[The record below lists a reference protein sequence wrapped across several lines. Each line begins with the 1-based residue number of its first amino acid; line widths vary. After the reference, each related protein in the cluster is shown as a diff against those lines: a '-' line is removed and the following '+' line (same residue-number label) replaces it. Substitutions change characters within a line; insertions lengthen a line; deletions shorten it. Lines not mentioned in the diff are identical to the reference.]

1 MFLQVRYKKYPKLI
15 FHLKYGIIRVMK
27 IVTFGCRMN
36 TFESAVMA
44 RLGSDIPDNVVVV
57 NTCAVTG
64 EAERQCRQTIRKLKR
79 ENPNIILI
87 VTGCAAQ
94 LHPEQYAEMPEVDRV
109 LGNHEKLNA
118 DFLKGTEK
126 QIVGDIE
133 QPFDLPIVSDFEGRN
148 RAFLQIQQGCDH
160 KCTFCVVRFARGH
173 NKGMAPNHVIEQAR
187 AFVASGFREIVL
199 TGADVAS
206 YPDGLVMIT
215 KRLLDEVP
223 EIKRLRYG
231 SLDPAAL
238 GDDFVALVKKY
249 PAIMPH
255 FHLSIQAGD
264 NLILKRMGRRH
275 TREDVMTL
283 AEKLRS
289 VRPEVVLGADF
300 ITGFP
305 TETPAQFEQTMDLV
319 RTAGLTH
326 LHVFPYSERP
336 GTPAAKMAQVSMIE
350 RKKRAAALRALGDEM
365 HEALLQ
371 KMVGQS
377 VLVLVESDGTGWTEN
392 YLHVILNDKYQ
403 PGEII
408 TTAIKGVQNHELV
421 G

>member
-1 MFLQVRYKKYPKLI
+1 
-15 FHLKYGIIRVMK
+15 MK

-44 RLGSDIPDNVVVV
+44 RLGADVPDDVIVV
-57 NTCAVTG
+57 NTCAVTA

-79 ENPNIILI
+79 ENPSSTLI

-94 LHPEQYAEMPEVDRV
+94 LNPEKYAEMPEVDRV
-109 LGNHEKLNA
+109 LGNHEKLNKEI
-118 DFLKGTEK
+118 LIGTEK

-133 QPFDLPIVSDFEGRN
+133 QAFDLPVVSDFEGRN

-173 NKGMAPNHVIEQAR
+173 NKGLPPDQVIEQAK
-187 AFVASGFREIVL
+187 AFADAGFQEVVL

-206 YPDGLVMIT
+206 YPDGLVKIS
-215 KRLLDEVP
+215 KRILDEVP

-238 GDDFVALVKKY
+238 DDEFINFVKMY
-249 PAIMPH
+249 PQVMPH

-275 TREDVMTL
+275 SREDIIRLT
-283 AEKLRS
+283 EKLRAA
-289 VRPEVVLGADF
+289 RPEVVFGADF
-300 ITGFP
+300 IAGFP
-305 TETPAQFEQTMDLV
+305 TETNEQFEKTKMLV
-319 RTAGLTH
+319 HEAGLTL

-336 GTPAAKMAQVSMIE
+336 GTPAAKMSQVPVPE
-350 RKKRAAALRALGDEM
+350 RKVRATQLRQLGDEV
-365 HEALLQ
+365 HKALLH
-371 KMVGQS
+371 KMVGKK
-377 VLVLVESDGTGWTEN
+377 VFVLVESDGMGWTEN
-392 YLHVILNDKYQ
+392 YLHVILSQDY
-403 PGEII
+403 PVGEIVSVE
-408 TTAIKGVQNHELV
+408 IKGVKDHALV

>member
-1 MFLQVRYKKYPKLI
+1 
-15 FHLKYGIIRVMK
+15 MK

-44 RLGSDIPDNVVVV
+44 RLGKGIPDNVIVV

-79 ENPNIILI
+79 ENPASTL
-87 VTGCAAQ
+87 VVVGCAAQ
-94 LHPEQYAEMPEVDRV
+94 LNPEKYAEMPEVDRV
-109 LGNHEKLNA
+109 LGNHEKLNKEI
-118 DFLKGTEK
+118 LCGVQK
-126 QIVGDIE
+126 QVVGDIE
-133 QPFDLPIVSDFEGRN
+133 QPFDLPIVQDFEGRN

-173 NKGMAPNHVIEQAR
+173 NKGLPPDQVIEQAKTF
-187 AFVASGFREIVL
+187 AKAGFQEIVL

-206 YPDGLVMIT
+206 YPDGLVKIT
-215 KRLLDEVP
+215 KRILDEVP

-238 GDDFVALVKKY
+238 KDDFVELVKNY
-249 PAIMPH
+249 PQIMPH

-264 NLILKRMGRRH
+264 NMVLKRMGRRH
-275 TREDVMTL
+275 LREDVIEL
-283 AEKLRS
+283 CEKIRA
-289 VRPEVVLGADF
+289 VRPSAVFGADF

-305 TETPAQFEQTMDLV
+305 TETQKQFENTLKLV
-319 RTAGLTH
+319 QEAGLTH

-336 GTPAAKMAQVSMIE
+336 GTPAAKMTQIPVSE
-350 RKKRAAALRALGDEM
+350 RKDRAAELRALGEKM
-365 HEALLQ
+365 HDQLLQ
-371 KMVGQS
+371 KIVGQK
-377 VLVLVESDGTGWTEN
+377 VAVLVESDGMGWTEN
-392 YLHVILNDKYQ
+392 YLHVILSTKY
-403 PGEII
+403 PAGKIVSI
-408 TTAIKGVQNHELV
+408 KIKGVKDNALV

>member
-1 MFLQVRYKKYPKLI
+1 
-15 FHLKYGIIRVMK
+15 MK

-44 RLGSDIPDNVVVV
+44 RIGKDIPDDTIIV
-57 NTCAVTG
+57 NTCAVTA

-79 ENPNIILI
+79 ENPNAIVV

-94 LHPEQYAEMPEVDRV
+94 LSPEKYAEMPEVDRV
-109 LGNHEKLNA
+109 LGNHEKLNKEILH
-118 DFLKGTEK
+118 DTQKCV
-126 QIVGDIE
+126 VGDVE
-133 QPFDLPIVSDFEGRN
+133 QAFELPIVSDFEGRN

-160 KCTFCVVRFARGH
+160 KCTFCVVRLARGP
-173 NKGMAPNHVIEQAR
+173 NKGLSPEQVIKQAK
-187 AFVASGFREIVL
+187 AFAQAGFQEIVL

-206 YPDGLVMIT
+206 YPDGLVEIT
-215 KRLLDEVP
+215 KRILNEVP

-238 GDDFVALVKKY
+238 KDDFIALVQQY
-249 PAIMPH
+249 PQIMPY

-275 TREDVMTL
+275 SREDIISL
-283 AEKLRS
+283 CQEIRA
-289 VRPEVVLGADF
+289 VRPDALFGADL

-305 TETPAQFEQTMDLV
+305 TETPAQFENTTKLV
-319 RTAGLTH
+319 READLTR

-336 GTPAAKMAQVSMIE
+336 GTPAAKMSQLPVAE
-350 RKKRAAALRALGDEM
+350 RKARAAELRQLGDKM
-365 HEALLQ
+365 HTNLL
-371 KMVGQS
+371 KSMVGKKVS
-377 VLVLVESDGTGWTEN
+377 VLVESDGMGWTEN
-392 YLHVILNDKYQ
+392 YLHVILSKAYPVGTVVSIQ
-403 PGEII
+403 
-408 TTAIKGVQNHELV
+408 IKGVKDNALV

>member
-1 MFLQVRYKKYPKLI
+1 
-15 FHLKYGIIRVMK
+15 MK

-36 TFESAVMA
+36 TFESAVIA
-44 RLGSDIPDNVVVV
+44 RLGKDIPDDVIVV

-79 ENPNIILI
+79 ENPKATL
-87 VTGCAAQ
+87 VVVGCAAQ
-94 LHPEQYAEMPEVDRV
+94 LNPEKYAEMPEVDRV

-118 DFLKGTEK
+118 EILHGVQKR
-126 QIVGDIE
+126 VVSDIE
-133 QPFDLPIVSDFEGRN
+133 QPFDLPIVQDFEGRN

-173 NKGMAPNHVIEQAR
+173 NKGLPPDQAIEQAK
-187 AFVASGFREIVL
+187 AFVKSGFQEIVL

-206 YPDGLVMIT
+206 YPDGLVKIT
-215 KRLLDEVP
+215 KRILDEVP

-238 GDDFVALVKKY
+238 KDDFVELVKNY
-249 PAIMPH
+249 PQVMPH

-264 NLILKRMGRRH
+264 NMVLKRMGRRH
-275 TREDVMTL
+275 SREDVI
-283 AEKLRS
+283 KLCQKIRA
-289 VRPEVVLGADF
+289 VRPDAVFGADF

-305 TETPAQFEQTMDLV
+305 TETKEQFENTLKLV
-319 RTAGLTH
+319 QEAGLTH

-336 GTPAAKMAQVSMIE
+336 GTPAAKMSQIPVAE
-350 RKKRAAALRALGDEM
+350 RKARAAELRALGDKM
-365 HEALLQ
+365 HDELLQ
-371 KMVGQS
+371 KMVGKKMD
-377 VLVLVESDGTGWTEN
+377 VLVESDGMGWTEN
-392 YLHVILNDKYQ
+392 YLHVILNDKY
-403 PGEII
+403 PAGKII
-408 TTAIKGVQNHELV
+408 SIKVKGVKDNALV

>member
-1 MFLQVRYKKYPKLI
+1 
-15 FHLKYGIIRVMK
+15 MK

-44 RLGSDIPDNVVVV
+44 RLGKDISDDVIVV

-64 EAERQCRQTIRKLKR
+64 EAERQCRQTIRRLKR
-79 ENPNIILI
+79 ENPKAIIV

-94 LHPEQYAEMPEVDRV
+94 LNPEKYAEMVEVDRV
-109 LGNHEKLNA
+109 LGNHEKLNKEILHGA
-118 DFLKGTEK
+118 QK
-126 QIVGDIE
+126 QLVGDIE
-133 QPFDLPIVSDFEGRN
+133 QPFDLPIVQDFEGRN

-160 KCTFCVVRFARGH
+160 KCTFCIVRFARGH
-173 NKGMAPNHVIEQAR
+173 NKGLPPDQVIEQAK
-187 AFVASGFREIVL
+187 AFAKAGFQEIVL

-206 YPDGLVMIT
+206 YPDGLVEIS
-215 KRLLDEVP
+215 KRILDEVL

-238 GDDFVALVKKY
+238 KDDFVDLVKNY
-249 PAIMPH
+249 PQVMPH

-275 TREDVMTL
+275 SREDVISL
-283 AEKLRS
+283 CQKIRV
-289 VRPEVVLGADF
+289 VRPDAVFGSDF

-305 TETPAQFEQTMDLV
+305 TETKEQFENTLKLV
-319 RTAGLTH
+319 TEAGLTH

-336 GTPAAKMAQVSMIE
+336 GTPAAKMSQVPVPE
-350 RKKRAAALRALGDEM
+350 RKARAAELRALGEKM
-365 HEALLQ
+365 HNELLQ
-371 KMVGQS
+371 KMVGKTVQ
-377 VLVLVESDGTGWTEN
+377 VLVESDGMGWTEN
-392 YLHVILNDKYQ
+392 YLHVILKGKYSA
-403 PGEII
+403 GEIVSIKI
-408 TTAIKGVQNHELV
+408 TGVKDHALV

>member
-1 MFLQVRYKKYPKLI
+1 
-15 FHLKYGIIRVMK
+15 MK

-44 RLGSDIPDNVVVV
+44 RLGSDIPDDVIVV

-79 ENPNIILI
+79 ENPTATL
-87 VTGCAAQ
+87 VVVGCAAQ
-94 LHPEQYAEMPEVDRV
+94 LNPEKYAEMPEVDRV
-109 LGNHEKLNA
+109 LGNHEKLNQEI
-118 DFLKGTEK
+118 LHSMKK
-126 QIVGDIE
+126 QAVGDIE
-133 QPFDLPIVSDFEGRN
+133 KPFDLPIVQDFEGRN

-173 NKGMAPNHVIEQAR
+173 NKGLPPDQVIEQAKEF
-187 AFVASGFREIVL
+187 AKAGFQEIVL

-206 YPDGLVMIT
+206 YPDGLVHMT
-215 KRLLDEVP
+215 KRILDEVP

-238 GDDFVALVKKY
+238 KDDFVDLVKTY
-249 PAIMPH
+249 PQVMPH

-264 NLILKRMGRRH
+264 NLVLKRMGRRH
-275 TREDVMTL
+275 SREEIIEL
-283 AEKLRS
+283 CQKIRA
-289 VRPEVVLGADF
+289 VRPEAVFGADF

-305 TETPAQFEQTMDLV
+305 TETDAQFQNTLKLV
-319 RTAGLTH
+319 KEAGLTH

-336 GTPAAKMAQVSMIE
+336 GTPAAKMTQIPVLE
-350 RKKRAAALRALGDEM
+350 RKKRAAELRVLGD
-365 HEALLQ
+365 ALHTELLH
-371 KMVGQS
+371 KMVGQTMN
-377 VLVLVESDGTGWTEN
+377 VLVESDGMGWTEN
-392 YLHVILNDKYQ
+392 YLHVILENKYTA
-403 PGEII
+403 GEIVPVK
-408 TTAIKGVQNHELV
+408 IKGVKDNALV